1 MPRAKN
7 NVARLRRKR
16 QILADAKGYFGR
28 RKNLYKTAKEAV
40 ERARRYAYR
49 DRKNRKREF
58 RRLWI
63 VRINAAA
70 RLHDLS
76 YSRFM
81 DGLKKAGIEIDRKV
95 LADLEIAIRHPRA
108 ERLRAARQRRTV
120 EADLSRFASIERH
133 AAPDLSGAAF
143 VCRDIRFRAHVR
155 CAATALYSRR
165 HDTTMPARTEPR
177 DTACGSPPFGSRSLA
192 QLPAVRIAGA
202 GR

>member
-1 MPRAKN
+1 MPRVKN
-7 NVARLRRKR
+7 NVARLKRKR
-16 QILADAKGYFGR
+16 QLLADAKGFFGR

-81 DGLKKAGIEIDRKV
+81 DGLRKAGIEIDRKV
-95 LADLEIAIRHPRA
+95 LADLAVREPAA
-108 ERLRAARQRRTV
+108 FEQLAGAAR
-120 EADLSRFASIERH
+120 
-133 AAPDLSGAAF
+133 
-143 VCRDIRFRAHVR
+143 
-155 CAATALYSRR
+155 
-165 HDTTMPARTEPR
+165 
-177 DTACGSPPFGSRSLA
+177 A
-192 QLPAVRIAGA
+192 QLQANS
-202 GR
+202 

>member
-1 MPRAKN
+1 MPRVKN

-70 RLHDLS
+70 RQNGLS
-76 YSRFM
+76 YSRLM
-81 DGLKKAGIEIDRKV
+81 DGLRKGGIEIDRKV
-95 LADLEIAIRHPRA
+95 LADIAVRDPNAFGEIAS
-108 ERLRAARQRRTV
+108 AAKT
-120 EADLSRFASIERH
+120 
-133 AAPDLSGAAF
+133 
-143 VCRDIRFRAHVR
+143 
-155 CAATALYSRR
+155 
-165 HDTTMPARTEPR
+165 
-177 DTACGSPPFGSRSLA
+177 SLA
-192 QLPAVRIAGA
+192 A
-202 GR
+202 